1 MNRGELR
8 QHFLSVMN
16 RPDISDTEATFY
28 LSSALTRI
36 ARMLRTP
43 AMEGL
48 ARLTVDAD
56 GMVELPTNFLD
67 HKGLWAPGSAKMLT
81 VTTLDNILMLS
92 ATPGSPQRYSRVG
105 DRYMLGPRPAQGST
119 FFLYY
124 YVDPQPIVVDADQ
137 NIFTLTASD
146 LVTYA
151 ACVDAC
157 AVYVDDR
164 IDAFEALY
172 TNRLTEIMTQAA
184 LSDNMG
190 GTPTVGLVTDQGI

>member
-8 QHFLSVMN
+8 QHLLSVMN
-16 RPDISDTEATFY
+16 RPDISEDEAAFY

-36 ARMLRTP
+36 ARLLRTP

-48 ARLTVDAD
+48 ALLTVDAD
-56 GMVELPTNFLD
+56 GMIELPVNFLD
-67 HKGLWAPGSAKMLT
+67 HKNLWVQNSSEVIT
-81 VTTLDNILMLS
+81 VTTLDNILKLS
-92 ATPGSPQRYSRVG
+92 SFPGVPTKFTRMG
-105 DRYMLGPRPAQGST
+105 DRYMLGPKPPAGT
-119 FFLYY
+119 KIFLYY
-124 YVDPQPIVVDADQ
+124 YVDPQPLLVDADE

-146 LVTYA
+146 ILTYA

-164 IDAFEALY
+164 IDAFETLY
-172 TNRLTEIMTQAA
+172 TNRLTEINTQAA
-184 LSDNMG
+184 LSENVG